1 MGRVTRLLNADVEI
15 WRYSRTPDGGGGW
28 DETWSLL
35 SPARARLSQPS
46 AAERQVADQAQGWL
60 THVAYLE
67 PTTDI
72 RRGDEIRQAG
82 LTLEVIA
89 TFEPSV
95 PGTYLRANCTA
106 QQPDLRAS

>member
-1 MGRVTRLLNADVEI
+1 MSRATRLLNTDVEI
-15 WRYSRTPDGGGGW
+15 WRYSRVPDGGGGW
-28 DETWSLL
+28 EETWALL
-35 SPARARLSQPS
+35 ATVRARLSQPS

-67 PTTDI
+67 SGADV

-95 PGTYLRANCTA
+95 PGTYRRANCTA
-106 QQPDLRAS
+106 QQPDLRAQ